1 MKRGFTSYHFVA
13 LTAAVMIFGLLTGC
27 ATSGFMGF
35 GDPLT
40 TTSYV
45 ENALTESTQQT
56 ASELETVKSQI
67 KELNELKAELETVLD
82 TIEQNKKDTEALRN
96 LAESVGERL
105 EEMPVEM
112 LRQLVTA
119 LQTYLDDVEASGAAG
134 QEQ

>member
-1 MKRGFTSYHFVA
+1 MRKRNTNWLVRATLVVLLIG
-13 LTAAVMIFGLLTGC
+13 AAAAISSC

-45 ENALTESTQQT
+45 ENAMSDSSTRIAQ
-56 ASELETVKSQI
+56 AEADNKALKAEIAELG
-67 KELNELKAELETVLD
+67 NLKAELEDVLD
-82 TIEQNKKDTEALRN
+82 VIEQNRKDTEALQS
-96 LAESVGERL
+96 LATSVNDRL

-119 LQTYLDDVEASGAAG
+119 LQSYLEAVET
-134 QEQ
+134 E